1 MTESASPD
9 GFVHAPVVM
18 LRGSRNYVHST
29 DLYCELMAGAKA
41 AGLAMIDGIVTLDI
55 RSPIT
60 TQPEFHFGES
70 LAIGGAV
77 AANFELGVGGR
88 VVSGRIV
95 CSNRAVID
103 RKPYD
108 EERIWRHAR
117 VHGSSIEV
125 AADTGM
131 KPIEVVTALGVLQH
145 KTLFPPPNGKRWLL
159 GKLSLT
165 RRLQPQDAK
174 AITVSLDRKVG
185 ATITRSIISG
195 VEGQLGSMHFILG
208 SIPD

>member
-1 MTESASPD
+1 VTESASPD

-70 LAIGGAV
+70 GPIGGAV

-88 VVSGRIV
+88 VSLAGSFAAI
-95 CSNRAVID
+95 
-103 RKPYD
+103 
-108 EERIWRHAR
+108 
-117 VHGSSIEV
+117 GQSSIE
-125 AADTGM
+125 
-131 KPIEVVTALGVLQH
+131 
-145 KTLFPPPNGKRWLL
+145 
-159 GKLSLT
+159 SLT
-165 RRLQPQDAK
+165 TRREFGVMRASTDR
-174 AITVSLDRKVG
+174 VSKLPR
-185 ATITRSIISG
+185 TP
-195 VEGQLGSMHFILG
+195 E
-208 SIPD
+208 